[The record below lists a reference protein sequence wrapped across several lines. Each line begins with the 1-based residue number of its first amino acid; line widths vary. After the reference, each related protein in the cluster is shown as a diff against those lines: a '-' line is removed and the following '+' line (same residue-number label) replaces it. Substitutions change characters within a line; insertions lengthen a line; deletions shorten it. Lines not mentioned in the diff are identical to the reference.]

1 MGLKWAAK
9 VCPDARFYAFVD
21 DDYYVST
28 RNLLRFLR
36 NPVNYPRYLQD
47 PTIDFDDVLNQ
58 NKVRPFD
65 VNRLMGQLGKTR
77 GKMLVYDLPIPRLS
91 IVSPTNVSSRPLIS
105 VRAVS

>member
-9 VCPDARFYAFVD
+9 VCPEARFYAFVD

-58 NKVRPFD
+58 NKV
-65 VNRLMGQLGKTR
+65 GHS
-77 GKMLVYDLPIPRLS
+77 MLI
-91 IVSPTNVSSRPLIS
+91 N
-105 VRAVS
+105 